1 MPIRYLVPVEE
12 AQVLPQGMAPRL
24 TRLDGAVLGVLDNGK
39 PRARELL
46 QYVVDLLQARHRL
59 GGVVWHQKV
68 SPSNNA
74 PPEQLDALA
83 RQCDFF
89 ITGVGD

>member
-12 AQVLPQGMAPRL
+12 AQILPLGMAPRL
-24 TRLDGAVLGVLDNGK
+24 THLDGAVLGVLDNGK
-39 PRARELL
+39 PRARDLL
-46 QYVVDLLQARHRL
+46 QYVVDLLQTRHRL
-59 GGVVWHQKV
+59 GRVIWYQKV

-74 PPEQLDALA
+74 PSEQLDVLA
-83 RQCDFF
+83 RLCDFF